1 MKISSWRRR
10 FLAEAIALCI
20 TATFSSSVQSVDL
33 QHYDLRIA
41 IADESES
48 TRRIVEGLQK
58 KFPAAAV
65 FTDRSG
71 NPSRKKAAIY
81 FAVGPLALRSLLEK
95 ELNGAVISLFTS
107 SQVYRAILENAPR
120 SRSFSV
126 TAIYAE
132 PSPLDQMQLI
142 SRLYKKRVNVT
153 VLVSDKTA
161 YLQPL
166 LLRAAAQENIAL
178 FMEHVAID
186 DNLNRVLSRIEYAS
200 VILATPDN
208 TIYNIENIRNFLI
221 ASYRRNQPVV
231 GFSAAFVKAGALAST
246 FSDIE
251 DILAQV
257 NEFTDDYAA
266 FRRLPEPQFPKYF
279 SVVVNDNVAR
289 SFNVVIDDSVR
300 RLSRKPSERQP

>member
-1 MKISSWRRR
+1 M
-10 FLAEAIALCI
+10 
-20 TATFSSSVQSVDL
+20 
-33 QHYDLRIA
+33 
-41 IADESES
+41 
-48 TRRIVEGLQK
+48 
-58 KFPAAAV
+58 
-65 FTDRSG
+65 
-71 NPSRKKAAIY
+71 
-81 FAVGPLALRSLLEK
+81 ALRSLLEK

-107 SQVYRAILENAPR
+107 SQVYRAILDSTPK
-120 SRSFSV
+120 SHSLSV